1 MEIKMKKM
9 KSLLLFLLVF
19 FALTKTNAQV
29 GIGTT
34 TPDAA
39 LDITSTTDGLLI
51 PRVALTITTSPS
63 PLTLPTPSELVY
75 NTASTFDVTPGYY
88 YWDVV
93 KWVKLSAATASSGPN
108 WNISGNIVDNS
119 NFLGTT
125 NNFDLV
131 FQRNTFPAGRIG
143 AVSTSFGV
151 ASALVNTAAGTTAFG
166 FRALAANGTAL
177 GNTAVGFQALAAS
190 TQPNNTAI
198 GYQAGNDITSANNTA
213 VGFKALT
220 AGAGNDNVA
229 VGANALAVLGGA
241 NNVAVGSSAL
251 ASNGGADNTA
261 VGFKAG
267 NTITTG
273 SNNIVIGSGAQ
284 ALLPTTDNSV
294 TLGDGAIT
302 TLRCAATLQGL
313 SDRRDKT
320 NIKKLSEGIT
330 FIKKLKPV
338 TFTWNTRD
346 KLKVGVK
353 ASGFIAQDLLKLQ
366 KESSIGENLDLVDDE
381 NPERYEARY
390 GNLLPVMISGMQEQ
404 QKLIEKLQKANA
416 ELVKT
421 NAGLLKSNLAILKRL
436 ENLEKKKSE

>member
-1 MEIKMKKM
+1 
-9 KSLLLFLLVF
+9 LLLLVF

-34 TPDAA
+34 TPKAA
-39 LDITSTTDGLLI
+39 LDVFSGTDGLLI
-51 PRVALTITTSPS
+51 PRVALTNTTTVSPVLS
-63 PLTLPTPSELVY
+63 GTESELVY
-75 NTASTFDVTPGYY
+75 NTTLNGFVTPGFYY
-88 YWDVV
+88 
-93 KWVKLSAATASSGPN
+93 LSAPGGP
-108 WNISGNIVDNS
+108 WVRLAAGTTGWLTTGNTGIVDDYS
-119 NFLGTT
+119 NYIGTYIGT
-125 NNFDLV
+125 DVDVRFGRQGL
-131 FQRNTFPAGRIG
+131 PAGKIG
-143 AVSTSFGV
+143 KTSTSFGV
-151 ASALVNTAAGTTAFG
+151 GAANANTAAGTTAFG
-166 FRALAANGTAL
+166 VRALAANAVAE
-177 GNTAVGFQALAAS
+177 GNTAVGYRALAAS
-190 TQPNNTAI
+190 TEPNNTAVGYEAGKNLTSTNNTAI
-198 GYQAGNDITSANNTA
+198 GFNTLVTDA
-213 VGFKALT
+213 
-220 AGAGNDNVA
+220 
-229 VGANALAVLGGA
+229 GA
-241 NNVAVGSSAL
+241 NNVAVGSEAL
-251 ASNGGADNTA
+251 KVVGTLFPTSNEAKGNTG
-261 VGFKAG
+261 VGFQAG

-273 SNNIVIGSGAQ
+273 SNNTVIGSGAQ
-284 ALLPTTDNSV
+284 ASSPTTDDSV
-294 TLGDGAIT
+294 TLGNGAIAT
-302 TLRCAATLQGL
+302 FRCSAPAITSL